1 LALLAGIKRKIGT
14 DDPCE
19 TGLEGIAGDGQG
31 GDMEFAFFLLEGID
45 PSRMITLEEGAAEIS
60 QIKLI
65 IRNVQ
70 AILRGRPEAGQ
81 G

>member
-1 LALLAGIKRKIGT
+1 
-14 DDPCE
+14 
-19 TGLEGIAGDGQG
+19 
-31 GDMEFAFFLLEGID
+31 MEFAFFLLEGID